1 MQKGWKEVKELIVDN
16 ELKSVIP
23 PLTDDEFKRLE
34 SSCIEEGIRDPIVT
48 WNGIIV
54 DGHNRYEIARKHN
67 LKFNE
72 KKKDFADRWD
82 AIAWM
87 CANQMSRRNLN
98 DIQRTMLIGKEYEAR
113 KKSRGGNTGTEHSD
127 NGRFTATSENRNLR
141 LNTRDIV
148 AKEHGIA
155 GSTVSDASYF
165 VKGIETADE
174 VSPGFKE
181 SVISGKIKV
190 PKKEVMALR
199 KIEDKQEL
207 KETVETIKKPKTRKD
222 VPKVRSKAVDAAIE
236 SLKPENIILES
247 DSERAESIRK
257 ELTAMFNDFVKRFKT
272 FTEIHN
278 DFDSGELRSESNKLY
293 DQIDYIIG
301 QIENKQGF

>member
-1 MQKGWKEVKELIVDN
+1 MKELIVDN

-113 KKSRGGNTGTEHSD
+113 KKSVGAPIGNGNAEKQI
-127 NGRFTATSENRNLR
+127 SENRKIENQS
-141 LNTRDIV
+141 TRDIV

-207 KETVETIKKPKTRKD
+207 KEAVETIKKPKTRND

-247 DSERAESIRK
+247 DSERAESVRK

>member
-23 PLTDDEFKRLE
+23 PLTEDEFKRLE

-54 DGHNRYEIARKHN
+54 DGHNRYEIARKNN

-98 DIQRTMLIGKEYEAR
+98 DIQRTILIGKEYEAR
-113 KKSRGGNTGTEHSD
+113 KKSVGAPIGNGNAEKQI
-127 NGRFTATSENRNLR
+127 SENRKIENQS
-141 LNTRDIV
+141 TRDIV

-207 KETVETIKKPKTRKD
+207 KEAVEIIKKPKTRKD
-222 VPKVRSKAVDAAIE
+222 VPKVRLKAVDAAIE

-247 DSERAESIRK
+247 GSERAESIRK

-272 FTEIHN
+272 FTKIHK